1 MTICMKH
8 KCYNTIELIFQK
20 ESMLI
25 KQMHQKNVIFV
36 TIGILK
42 ILVVSMSHISAMA
55 VMI

>member
-1 MTICMKH
+1 
-8 KCYNTIELIFQK
+8 
-20 ESMLI
+20 MLI